1 VHTDGALRT
10 KENYHGKGVHAAAR
24 IGAAAGGR
32 EILASRATM
41 SLAPQYAI
49 LDDREITLKGLKEP
63 VAVCSVEWERG

>member
-1 VHTDGALRT
+1 
-10 KENYHGKGVHAAAR
+10 VHAAAR

-49 LDDREITLKGLKEP
+49 LDDREIALKGLKEP
-63 VAVCSVEWERG
+63 VEVCSVEWVSG